1 MALIS
6 LGKNS
11 LTGPSPQTDVRSL
24 AEQFPVDREAVM
36 KELIIIFG
44 LVALGF
50 IGSLATSWQ
59 TGMRMNWKAISA
71 DTPSKSELHHPQSLT
86 VADAPPPDDRGT
98 PGQRV

>member
-1 MALIS
+1 MMTLIS

-11 LTGPSPQTDVRSL
+11 PTGLSPQIDVQFL
-24 AEQFPVDREAVM
+24 AEQFPIDREAVM

-50 IGSLATSWQ
+50 FGSLATSWQ
-59 TGMRMNWKAISA
+59 AGIKMKAISA
-71 DTPSKSELHHPQSLT
+71 DTPPTTELRHPQSLK
-86 VADAPPPDDRGT
+86 VADSPPPDDRGT

>member
-1 MALIS
+1 MPSVS
-6 LGKNS
+6 LEKNS
-11 LTGPSPQTDVRSL
+11 PVGPSTQTRDRFLVD
-24 AEQFPVDREAVM
+24 QFPIDREVVM

-59 TGMRMNWKAISA
+59 AGIRMNWKAISA
-71 DTPSKSELHHPQSLT
+71 DTPTTTELHHPQSLK
-86 VADAPPPDDRGT
+86 VADSPPPDDRGT